1 MFRAVLSL
9 LGVLTVS
16 GTDLFRRVHWNA
28 NQANSLTPVN
38 VSMGSLSEEAVLG
51 VEVTL
56 NTLTTPVNT
65 TVFFTTVFHG
75 ELHTWSLDTARERNV
90 TKYLCGLNR
99 TAGQVRN
106 IETKL
111 SQNII
116 K

>member
-16 GTDLFRRVHWNA
+16 GTDLFLRVQWNA
-28 NQANSLTPVN
+28 NQSNSFTPV
-38 VSMGSLSEEAVLG
+38 SLPIGSLSEESVLG

-56 NTLTTPVNT
+56 TTSTTVNT

-75 ELHTWSLDTARERNV
+75 GLHTWSLDTARERNV

-99 TAGQVRN
+99 TKAQVRN
-106 IETKL
+106 I
-111 SQNII
+111 
-116 K
+116 